1 MQDITQIQKS
11 FIVLT
16 SGRTGS
22 VFLAFNI
29 AKQFDILPTY
39 LKSDPSKFNKDPAE
53 RIIVHSHC
61 HYRPADTNEYVR
73 VFSIR
78 KDIVMSVISMI
89 IARHYKLYHHY
100 RDQSYLPT
108 EPFVFSDWQKLDDQ
122 CDHVIRWQ
130 TFYMSTLTEQDSVI
144 VYETLLNKI
153 PNTATKQVYPNKE
166 NIVVNYQEMID
177 YVTEKYAADMLK
189 NAQIF
194 LDHENLSDPIYNMDK
209 DFRLF

>member
-11 FIVLT
+11 FIVLS

-39 LKSDPSKFNKDPAE
+39 LLDSSKFIKDPAE
-53 RIIVHSHC
+53 RIIVHSHYL
-61 HYRPADTNEYVR
+61 HIPTDTNEYVR

-78 KDIVMSVISMI
+78 KDIVMSAISMS
-89 IARHYKLYHHY
+89 IASHYKLYHHY
-100 RDQSYLPT
+100 QHQNYLPT
-108 EPFVFSDWQKLDDQ
+108 EPFIFSNWQKLDER
-122 CDHVIRWQ
+122 CDYIMRWL
-130 TFYMSTLTEQDSVI
+130 TFYSSTLTDQDSVI
-144 VYETLLNKI
+144 VYETLMNKI
-153 PNTATKQVYPNKE
+153 PTTVTKQVYPNKE
-166 NIVVNYQEMID
+166 NIVINYQEMID

-194 LDHENLSDPIYNMDK
+194 LDHGNLSDPIYNMDK